1 MQRYFALSVNSN
13 QIFLEEGDVFHVTKV
28 MRGKIG
34 DNIIALFEKK
44 AYKGEI
50 VSLSPLLIRNIGEL
64 QEKSKELEVE
74 TTLFFALAKG
84 DKIDFVIQKA
94 TELGVSKIIL
104 IKTEHCIVKMDNED
118 LKKKISNRY
127 FNIAKEA
134 SEQSERYIIPEILGV
149 YDIDKIPTS
158 LLAEVN
164 LLAYE
169 KENYKPIDFDF
180 IKGKKSV
187 SILIGPEG
195 GLTTKEVDQLIK
207 SGFKLVSLGK
217 RILRTETAAITG
229 LSMINM
235 VIEHENTL

>member
-1 MQRYFALSVNSN
+1 MQRYFALNVDSN

-34 DNIIALFEKK
+34 DNIIAIFNSK
-44 AYKGEI
+44 AYLGEI
-50 VSLSPLLIRNIGEL
+50 VSLSPLVIKNSGEL
-64 QEKSKELEVE
+64 QEKSKELDVE

-94 TELGVSKIIL
+94 TELGVSKIVL

-118 LKKKISNRY
+118 LKKKINNRY
-127 FNIAKEA
+127 YKIAKEA
-134 SEQSERYIIPEILGV
+134 SEQSERYVIPSILGV
-149 YDIDKIPTS
+149 YDISNIPAS
-158 LLAEVN
+158 MLSEIN

-169 KENYKPIDFDF
+169 KENYEPINFGF

-195 GLTTKEVDQLIK
+195 GLTTKEVEHLIK

-235 VIEHENTL
+235 VIENENTL